1 MNIPKLGENTA
12 TGTFTKYTD
21 DEITILQREI
31 SENPNPTDERKAEI
45 ADELGRTFESIHK
58 WFRTT
63 TVSQNLK
70 YIAHFQNSQPEA
82 RKIFFKTSM
91 K

>member
-21 DEITILQREI
+21 DEITILQGEI

-70 YIAHFQNSQPEA
+70 
-82 RKIFFKTSM
+82 
-91 K
+91 